1 MSKNKNKKTSKNK
14 RKKSSKNNSLNA
26 NGQST
31 RYKTNVC
38 VFILGN
44 AAGVREKDI
53 KTQFEYA
60 SDIWGIDFRPN
71 ICDLR
76 TREGARKCGLD
87 VDATLA
93 RISVPLQAA
102 QLEKV
107 FRALRKGN
115 CRRQTGLAV
124 FYIHAQDLQDGK
136 AIGNVRWNGNGT
148 LGNIVMT
155 YSTFQQENMDI
166 LAHEFG
172 HALLVNARHLDDKN
186 NIMYPSGT
194 VIVPPI
200 SQTQL
205 RAMTTSKQ
213 RAKAYKR
220 PFVYRI

>member
-1 MSKNKNKKTSKNK
+1 MNAVSKKKDEKN
-14 RKKSSKNNSLNA
+14 SKNN

-31 RYKTNVC
+31 RYRTDVC

-44 AAGVREKDI
+44 AAEVREEDI
-53 KTQFEYA
+53 RTQFKYA

-76 TREGARKCGLD
+76 TKEGARKCGLKT
-87 VDATLA
+87 DATIA
-93 RISVPLQAA
+93 RIFVPLQMR
-102 QLEKV
+102 QREKV

-115 CRRQTGLAV
+115 RGRQTGLAV
-124 FYIHAQDLQDGK
+124 FYINAQDLKDGK
-136 AIGNVRWNGNGT
+136 AIGNVSWDNKGT

-155 YSTFQQENMDI
+155 YDTFQQKNMDI

-172 HALLVNARHLDDKN
+172 HALLVNARHLNDKN
-186 NIMYPSGT
+186 NIMYSSGT

-200 SQTQL
+200 SQRQL

-220 PFVYRI
+220 PYVYRI

>member
-1 MSKNKNKKTSKNK
+1 MPKNKDKKTSKNK
-14 RKKSSKNNSLNA
+14 RQKSSKHNSK
-26 NGQST
+26 ST
-31 RYKTNVC
+31 RYTTDVC

-44 AAGVREKDI
+44 AAEVREEDI
-53 KTQFEYA
+53 RTQFKYA

-76 TREGARKCGLD
+76 TREGARKYGLKA
-87 VDATLA
+87 DATIA
-93 RISVPLQAA
+93 RIFVPLQVR
-102 QLEKV
+102 QREKV

-115 CRRQTGLAV
+115 CGRQTGLAV
-124 FYIHAQDLQDGK
+124 FYINAQDLKDGK
-136 AIGNVRWNGNGT
+136 AIGNASWDNKGT

-155 YSTFQQENMDI
+155 YDTFQQKNMDI

-172 HALLVNARHLDDKN
+172 HALLVNARHLNDKN

-194 VIVPPI
+194 IIVPPI
-200 SQTQL
+200 SQKQL

-220 PFVYRI
+220 PYIYRI